1 MSQDALSQIQELEAK
16 IQQLRSAQ
24 VTELK
29 EKLVAARKA
38 VVELE
43 AEIASITGKAPAG
56 EPLRRTRTSSEDVR
70 GRILKALA
78 AAPQGLSQKEIS
90 DTAQLNYNT
99 VVLFLKKN
107 TKDFKTT
114 GKLRAKRFFLR

>member
-43 AEIASITGKAPAG
+43 AEIASSTGKAPAG